1 MITKTFLSIAI
12 LGLLAMLGLVML
24 TNTET
29 NCFDQ
34 YQTEVAA
41 IENCEQHE

>member
-1 MITKTFLSIAI
+1 MITKTFIVIALAGLLAI
-12 LGLLAMLGLVML
+12 LGLIAL
-24 TNTET
+24 TNTNK

-34 YQTEVAA
+34 YKTEVAA

>member
-1 MITKTFLSIAI
+1 MITKAFIVIA
-12 LGLLAMLGLVML
+12 LAGLVAMLGLIAL
-24 TNTET
+24 TNT

-41 IENCEQHE
+41 IQNCEQHE